1 MTKKENVAVSE
12 TAIPAPP
19 VEAIVP
25 ITQEDLNTWY
35 KLVETLEKVKTQ
47 ENELRKKIFKF
58 YFPHP
63 VEGTNT
69 APLSGGW
76 VIKGQHKINRK
87 PDEALLSAQKE
98 DLKAAGIP
106 VDMLFKYK
114 PELAVPIYR
123 TLTEE
128 QLKLVNAVIIIR
140 DDGTPQLEIVKPKRA
155 SGG

>member
-1 MTKKENVAVSE
+1 MTKKAQAAVESP

-35 KLVETLEKVKTQ
+35 KLVEALAKVKEQ

-58 YFPHP
+58 YFPNP

-87 PDEALLSAQKE
+87 PDEALLAAQKE

-123 TLTEE
+123 TLTED
-128 QLKLVNAVIIIR
+128 QLKMVNAVIVIR
-140 DDGTPQLEIVKPKRA
+140 DDGTPQLEIVKPRRA
-155 SGG
+155 S